1 MTKFLFLGC
10 DSYLY
15 GLGSDFC
22 VYRIIEPNGSWS
34 KFINGTVTKIIVHED
49 IIYGIGK
56 DDHAVY
62 QTSTTTGGSWT
73 KVANAYV
80 TDLAYSNG
88 YLYGVGTDLYVYRTV
103 PNGSWSR
110 FTDHSITRIII
121 HGDYIYGIGK
131 DNDQVWKTSA
141 IFGGSWKMVAGC
153 CDYCCCCT
161 TDLAAHSNGY
171 LFGVKSDLHVY
182 RTLPNNGSWSQF
194 TDGNVTNIIIDGD
207 DIYGIGYDNAVYKT
221 SVTFGGSW
229 TKVVPYVIDLLMITT
244 IQTGKRLRND
254 RYFCFIKNIVNRIPI
269 FWQNL

>member
-110 FTDHSITRIII
+110 FTNPTITRIII
-121 HGDYIYGIGK
+121 HGDYIYGIGNN
-131 DNDQVWKTSA
+131 NDQVWKTSA

-153 CDYCCCCT
+153 CV
-161 TDLAAHSNGY
+161 TDLASHSNGY
-171 LFGVKSDLHVY
+171 LYGVKSDLHVY

-194 TDGNVTNIIIDGD
+194 TDGNVTNIIIDSD
-207 DIYGIGYDNAVYKT
+207 DIYGIGSDNAVYKT

-254 RYFCFIKNIVNRIPI
+254 RYFCFIKKYS
-269 FWQNL
+269 Q

>member
-1 MTKFLFLGC
+1 M
-10 DSYLY
+10 
-15 GLGSDFC
+15 
-22 VYRIIEPNGSWS
+22 
-34 KFINGTVTKIIVHED
+34 FINGTVTKIIVHED

-73 KVANAYV
+73 KVADCCV

-88 YLYGVGTDLYVYRTV
+88 YLYGVGFDLYVYRTV

-110 FTDHSITRIII
+110 FTNPTITRIII

-194 TDGNVTNIIIDGD
+194 TDGNVTNIIIDSD

-221 SVTFGGSW
+221 SVTYGGSW
-229 TKVVPYVIDLLMITT
+229 SKVVPYVIDLLMITT
-244 IQTGKRLRND
+244 TQTGKKLGND
-254 RYFCFIKNIVNRIPI
+254 RYFCFIKKIVNRIPI
-269 FWQNL
+269 FGKFYGYWQITYYFFRFLDTTR